1 MAVTFDS
8 YVKFA
13 EEDSTTP
20 TSTDAWTIASTADR
34 FVFAGM
40 FARDFGTMATHNGM
54 TVEGVSMTQQ
64 GSAATIF
71 GDGSS
76 RVTRWSLINP
86 TAGSSMTL
94 AGSLSAMQ
102 SVGLIAGAV
111 YNGVDQTTPI
121 SSTPTATENNWEAV
135 TEVTPHPAITAT
147 TVSGGKLVALL
158 TLTSGTGGGPSSVT
172 GTGVTVH
179 TLATQNGNSLYIVE
193 KDDTSGSTTID
204 LTVTFGTSGDGS
216 WRLDGY
222 ALQPPASSG
231 FTVTAE
237 SGTYNLTGQTANTLY
252 TRIMAG
258 GQGTYS
264 LTGVAALLVKSG
276 SFSFV
281 ADPGAYT
288 LVGSNA
294 LVDLAMNAAAGTYTL
309 TGQAAT
315 VTYAPLSNPTLTAN
329 AGTYA
334 LTGRA
339 SNLLRGVRLT
349 ADRGIYSLTGRQAGL
364 LWSGAPTSSGYVVRR
379 ISISSLKMGI

>member
-40 FARDFGTMATHNGM
+40 FARDFGTMATHSGM

-94 AGSLSAMQ
+94 AGSLSVMQ

-121 SSTPTATENNWEAV
+121 SSTPTATENNWESV

-193 KDDTSGSTTID
+193 KDDTAGSTTID

-264 LTGVAALLVKSG
+264 LTGVDALLVKSG
-276 SFSFV
+276 SYSFN
-281 ADPGAYT
+281 AEPGAYT
-288 LVGSNA
+288 LIGASA
-294 LVDLAMNAAAGTYTL
+294 LVDLSMNAAQGSYAL

-315 VTYAPLSNPTLTAN
+315 LTFTPFSNPSVTAEF
-329 AGTYA
+329 GSYT
-334 LTGRA
+334 LTGRDA
-339 SNLLRGVRLT
+339 NTNYGRIMPAEVGVY
-349 ADRGIYSLTGRQAGL
+349 ALTGRQAGL
-364 LWSGAPTSSGYVVRR
+364 IWSGAPVSTGYSSQKMTFSALT
-379 ISISSLKMGI
+379 ISL